1 MTTPNTS
8 PANVARVL
16 RETADALG
24 MSHWTTAARAFTLVN
39 ALDAQAAVTWEERT
53 ERAIVAWNR
62 AAREGLPLP
71 MALDMALRLACPEL
85 APSDA

>member
-1 MTTPNTS
+1 M
-8 PANVARVL
+8 
-16 RETADALG
+16 
-24 MSHWTTAARAFTLVN
+24 
-39 ALDAQAAVTWEERT
+39 TWEERT